1 MFLSWLFYRKDNSG
15 KRAHAHA
22 YRQTKQKTRL
32 RKGGEKGQ
40 SSVKAPKKK
49 IQPPFVPQ
57 LSILNDVAL
66 SSETKYIKLLVA
78 NDGNIDEIEKGMK
91 HCFEERRK
99 LIHEGQYNTCAILEA
114 YPHLKSFQGQMI
126 DFEFGLG
133 YREDKIN
140 NILKNFHDVLPGL
153 VLIAKRNK
161 TKFPQKDCFAFTDV
175 VLNGIIILSKFL
187 PRPKRCYDFEANM
200 STTPLIEDIFEVILV
215 GSNIP
220 EAITEKRGRCNY
232 PIQLYILA
240 VGDSNKFHSLILVLG
255 TLPLRALDLLFKLH
269 FVLQSHLVL
278 GWKNVFRFLQIHVS
292 KVPITAD
299 QAKNR
304 HSTFVEQFKEIMSQ
318 N

>member
-1 MFLSWLFYRKDNSG
+1 MCVSVHNFLLF
-15 KRAHAHA
+15 
-22 YRQTKQKTRL
+22 
-32 RKGGEKGQ
+32 
-40 SSVKAPKKK
+40 SS
-49 IQPPFVPQ
+49 Q
-57 LSILNDVAL
+57 
-66 SSETKYIKLLVA
+66 
-78 NDGNIDEIEKGMK
+78 
-91 HCFEERRK
+91 
-99 LIHEGQYNTCAILEA
+99 
-114 YPHLKSFQGQMI
+114 
-126 DFEFGLG
+126 
-133 YREDKIN
+133 
-140 NILKNFHDVLPGL
+140 
-153 VLIAKRNK
+153 
-161 TKFPQKDCFAFTDV
+161 
-175 VLNGIIILSKFL
+175 
-187 PRPKRCYDFEANM
+187 
-200 STTPLIEDIFEVILV
+200 V

-318 N
+318 NWCTYLCNWNIVYYFLLILWNYFNWCRLLWSSTKIKNYLLLYSCECKCNILFYILLIFKDIVHDVNFFNCFLT